1 MFGNR
6 PWKMAVGA
14 TAIALLAAGCSGGGS
29 DDSDSTANTIVVGI
43 GEPQHLIPTN
53 TTETSGAQV
62 LAALFYPLVDFDA
75 QNKPVTVAA
84 ESVTSDDNKV
94 WTVKLKPG
102 FTFSNGEA
110 VTADSYINAWNYGA
124 YGPNGQGAS
133 YFFERIDGYADMQSV
148 DPDGEEGPQKAPTPK
163 AKSLTGLKKVDDN
176 TFTVTL
182 SAPFAGWESVMGY
195 TAFLPLP
202 TAAFSAPGVIADG
215 FEDAIVGNG
224 PFKLKGTWQHDAQ
237 IEVTKVE
244 GFKGTVPKVDGV
256 NFKIY
261 QDQKAE
267 YADLTAGNVDV
278 QTAIPIES
286 LAAAPGDLGDRFQ
299 KSPNSSFQF
308 VGFPTF
314 QKEFSD
320 VRVRKALSMAINRQE
335 MTDQIFLG
343 SQTPA
348 TGFVSPAVAGYREN
362 TCGASCEYN
371 PTEAKKLYDEVP
383 NAPKKIQITYNADGG
398 HKAWVDAMC
407 NQIKQSL
414 PGVDCVGTGEP
425 KFADLLTKVE
435 AKKPVGLI
443 RLGWVMDYPLM
454 ENYLG
459 PLYGTGGSSN
469 YYGYSNKDFD
479 NLVKE
484 GSAAPT
490 TDEAIKKWQEAEDI
504 LAKDMPV
511 IPLRFGQNVYGS
523 SERVSNVV
531 VNPLQQV
538 DVYQIEVVS

>member
-14 TAIALLAAGCSGGGS
+14 TAIALLASGCSGGGS
-29 DDSDSTANTIVVGI
+29 DDTDASSNSVIIGI
-43 GEPQHLIPTN
+43 SEPQHLIPSN

-62 LAALFYPLVDFDA
+62 LAALFYPLVDFDD
-75 QNKPVTVAA
+75 QNKPELVAA
-84 ESVTSDDNKV
+84 ESISSDDNKV

-110 VTADSYINAWNYGA
+110 VTSDSYIQAWNYGA

-133 YFFERIDGYADMQSV
+133 YFFERIEGYADLQSV
-148 DPDGEEGPQKAPTPK
+148 DPDGEDGPQKAPEPK
-163 AKSLTGLKKVDDN
+163 AKSLTGLKKVDDT
-176 TFTVTL
+176 TFTVSLT
-182 SAPFAGWESVMGY
+182 APFTGWESVMGY
-195 TAFLPLP
+195 SAFYPLP
-202 TAAFSAPGVIADG
+202 NAAFSAPGVIADG

-224 PFKLKGTWQHDAQ
+224 PFKMKGTWQHDSQ
-237 IEVTKVE
+237 IEVEKVD
-244 GFKGTVPKVDGV
+244 GFKGTVPKIDGI

-267 YADLTAGNVDV
+267 YADLTAGNLDV
-278 QTAIPIES
+278 QSSIPIES

-299 KSPNSSFQF
+299 KSPSSSFQF

-314 QKEFSD
+314 QKEFQD
-320 VRVRKALSMAINRQE
+320 VNVRRALSMAINRQE

-343 SQTPA
+343 SQSPA
-348 TGFVSPAVAGYREN
+348 TGFVSPAVAGYRDNVCGEN
-362 TCGASCEYN
+362 CTYN
-371 PTEAKKLYDEVP
+371 AAEAKALWAAAP
-383 NAPKKIQITYNADGG
+383 TAPKKIQITYNADGG

-414 PGVDCVGTGEP
+414 AIECTGVGEP

-435 AKKPVGLI
+435 KKSPVGLI

-469 YYGYSNKDFD
+469 YYGYSNKKFD
-479 NLVKE
+479 DLVAE
-484 GSAAPT
+484 GSKAATPE
-490 TDEAIKKWQEAEDI
+490 EAITKWQAAEDI
-504 LAKDMPV
+504 LATDMPV
-511 IPLRFGQNVYGS
+511 IPLRFGQNVYGF
-523 SERVSNVV
+523 SEKVSNVK
-531 VNPLQQV
+531 V
-538 DVYQIEVVS
+538 DTQTRVDLYNIEVK

>member
-1 MFGNR
+1 
-6 PWKMAVGA
+6 MAVGA
-14 TAIALLAAGCSGGGS
+14 TAIALLAAGCSSGGS
-29 DDSDSTANTIVVGI
+29 DDSDSASNTIVVGI

-62 LAALFYPLVDFDA
+62 LAALFYPLVDFDD

-84 ESVTSDDNKV
+84 ESVASDDNKV

-102 FTFSNGEA
+102 FTFSNGEP

-124 YGPNGQGAS
+124 YGPNAQLAS
-133 YFFERIDGYADMQSV
+133 YFFERIQGYADMQSV
-148 DPDGEEGPQKAPTPK
+148 DPDEDGPKKAPEPK
-163 AKSLTGLKKVDDN
+163 AKTLTGLKKVDDN

-182 SAPFAGWESVMGY
+182 SEPFAGWESVMGY
-195 TAFLPLP
+195 SAFYPLP
-202 TAAFSAPGVIADG
+202 NAAFSAPGVIADG
-215 FEDAIVGNG
+215 FEDAIIGNG
-224 PFKLKGTWQHDAQ
+224 PFKMKGTWQHDSQ
-237 IEVTKVE
+237 IEVAKVD

-256 NFKIY
+256 TFKIY

-278 QTAIPIES
+278 QTSIPIES

-299 KSPNSSFQF
+299 KSPSSSFQF

-320 VRVRKALSMAINRQE
+320 VRVRRALSMAVNRQE

-343 SQTPA
+343 SQKPA
-348 TGFVSPAVAGYREN
+348 TSFVSPAVAGFREN
-362 TCGASCEYN
+362 TCGANCQYN
-371 PTEAKKLYDEVP
+371 PTEAKTLYDQA
-383 NAPKKIQITYNADGG
+383 NGPKKIQITYNADGG

-425 KFADLLTKVE
+425 KFSDLLTKVE
-435 AKKPVGLI
+435 KKTPVGLI

-459 PLYGTGGSSN
+459 PLYSTTGSSN
-469 YYGYSNKDFD
+469 YYGYSNKEFD
-479 NLVKE
+479 NLVAE
-484 GSAAPT
+484 GSKAKT
-490 TDEAIKKWQEAEDI
+490 TDEAIATWQKAEDI
-504 LAKDMPV
+504 LARDMPV
-511 IPLRFGQNVYGS
+511 IPLRFGQNTYGF
-523 SERVSNVV
+523 SEKVTNVKVDTQTRVD
-531 VNPLQQV
+531 L
-538 DVYQIEVVS
+538 YTIEVAS